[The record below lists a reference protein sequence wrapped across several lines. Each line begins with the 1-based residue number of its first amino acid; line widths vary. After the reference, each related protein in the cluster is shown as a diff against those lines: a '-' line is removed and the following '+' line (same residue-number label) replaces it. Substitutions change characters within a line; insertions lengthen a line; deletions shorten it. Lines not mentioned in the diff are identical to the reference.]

1 MSILFEF
8 LAIMKIGSKGSKP
21 KEETANLQGPS
32 GTITTLSKEEEAE
45 KSKENPKQ
53 QVITMNG
60 KSGLSSDELTE
71 KMFTMYEKVGFNPDE
86 IAEKM
91 EDLIKPKFDQ
101 NGAVPDPQFPPK
113 YEEIDDVQK
122 ENSDKSSDT
131 VVLAD
136 IHVSE

>member
-1 MSILFEF
+1 
-8 LAIMKIGSKGSKP
+8 MKIGSKGGKP
-21 KEETANLQGPS
+21 KEKTTNLQGP
-32 GTITTLSKEEEAE
+32 TATNTKLSKEEEAE

-53 QVITMNG
+53 QV
-60 KSGLSSDELTE
+60 D
-71 KMFTMYEKVGFNPDE
+71 EKVGFSSDE

-91 EDLIKPKFDQ
+91 EDLIKPKVNQ
-101 NGAVPDPQFPPK
+101 NGAILDPQVPPK
-113 YEEIDDVQK
+113 YEEIVDESQK